1 MNHRPWSTAIPR
13 PECPIRRAGVT
24 EHCTVEPGLDPARP
38 ATPLDSGGMVTS
50 NRLPKSPR
58 TRRQLLAALLLS
70 CASASALA
78 QSASRP
84 QVGVVVMHG
93 SGSSS
98 AGMSYLAERLRQP
111 GWAVANIDM
120 PWSTT
125 GQFGEPV
132 EAAEKKVLGEL
143 ERLRSRGATKLVL
156 VGYSKGGLFAAH
168 MAGKVKVDALV
179 AIAPNGGSD
188 QKKLGDQLDKARALV
203 AQGKGQERTLLKD
216 GDVVGADIRYDLPG
230 AVPSAYLTWF
240 DPQGAMNFER
250 IWRDLRPG
258 TPTLLIVP
266 TKDLANLV
274 KIKRPLFDGLPP
286 HPANRLY
293 EPDTDHLG
301 AVSSSEAEIVR
312 WLSQVLQ
319 PQ

>member
-1 MNHRPWSTAIPR
+1 MSLTKPVSNHPR
-13 PECPIRRAGVT
+13 A
-24 EHCTVEPGLDPARP
+24 
-38 ATPLDSGGMVTS
+38 
-50 NRLPKSPR
+50 
-58 TRRQLLAALLLS
+58 RRQLMAALLLS
-70 CASASALA
+70 CACTASFA
-78 QSASRP
+78 QASPRP
-84 QVGVVVMHG
+84 QVGVVLMHG

-98 AGMSYLAERLRQP
+98 AGMSYLADRLRQP
-111 GWAVANIDM
+111 GWSIANIDM
-120 PWSTT
+120 PWSGT
-125 GQFGEPV
+125 GQFSEPV
-132 EAAEKKVLGEL
+132 DAAERKVLAEL
-143 ERLRSRGATKLVL
+143 ERLRSHGATRLVL

-168 MAGKVKVDALV
+168 IAGKVKVDALV

-203 AQGKGQERTLLKD
+203 AQGKGMERTLLKD

-274 KIKRPLFDGLPP
+274 KIKQPLFDGLPP
-286 HPANRLY
+286 HPANKLY

-301 AVSSSEAEIVR
+301 AVTSSEAEIVR
-312 WLSQVLQ
+312 WLSQVMQ